1 MFYNN
6 RYQIFT
12 SNYYKNVVCGLK
24 IQKKIQLVNLNLI
37 YGPPCKN
44 RTYDRP
50 LGGARYIHL
59 TNEGYINILYIKNNK
74 IN

>member
-1 MFYNN
+1 M
-6 RYQIFT
+6 
-12 SNYYKNVVCGLK
+12 
-24 IQKKIQLVNLNLI
+24 NLNLI

-74 IN
+74 KHYFKCEENKINMMDVEFSDIYM

>member
-12 SNYYKNVVCGLK
+12 SNYYKNVVLGENT
-24 IQKKIQLVNLNLI
+24 KKDPTSGPKFIN
-37 YGPPCKN
+37 GPPCKN

-74 IN
+74 KH

>member
-1 MFYNN
+1 MS
-6 RYQIFT
+6 IG
-12 SNYYKNVVCGLK
+12 KNVKLTT
-24 IQKKIQLVNLNLI
+24 KKIQQVDLNLI

-59 TNEGYINILYIKNNK
+59 TNEGYILILYIKNNK
-74 IN
+74 KH

>member
-12 SNYYKNVVCGLK
+12 SNYYKNVVWGENT
-24 IQKKIQLVNLNLI
+24 KKIQLVNLNLI

-74 IN
+74 KH

>member
-1 MFYNN
+1 MHVNSDN
-6 RYQIFT
+6 CKI
-12 SNYYKNVVCGLK
+12 YK
-24 IQKKIQLVNLNLI
+24 KKIQLVDLNLI

-59 TNEGYINILYIKNNK
+59 TNEGYILILYIKNNK
-74 IN
+74 KH

>member
-1 MFYNN
+1 MS
-6 RYQIFT
+6 IG
-12 SNYYKNVVCGLK
+12 KNVKLTT
-24 IQKKIQLVNLNLI
+24 KKIQLVDLNLI

-74 IN
+74 KH

>member
-1 MFYNN
+1 MD
-6 RYQIFT
+6 
-12 SNYYKNVVCGLK
+12 
-24 IQKKIQLVNLNLI
+24 LNHI

-74 IN
+74 KH